1 MPAKYKT
8 ESQHREARLLSKRR
22 CYERHKLDERLK
34 SQTHW
39 RKHVGATAVT
49 QQLLQ
54 QLDNIWLDLDA
65 DNLGWPSTRP
75 SCEGMVSDAKQLLCK
90 AREVLSHSLNPYGAC
105 SDYLC
110 SGAAAAVDA
119 VELDCDTWEEA
130 LSLMDDSVETY
141 FDLLKYNGL
150 AWQKALKPCS

>member
-1 MPAKYKT
+1 MTLTYHAIG
-8 ESQHREARLLSKRR
+8 Q
-22 CYERHKLDERLK
+22 
-34 SQTHW
+34 
-39 RKHVGATAVT
+39 VT

-54 QLDNIWLDLDA
+54 QLDNIWLDLGYRPGPSQYAVLEARSFTLVQDA

-75 SCEGMVSDAKQLLCK
+75 SCEGMVSDAQQLLCK
-90 AREVLSHSLNPYGAC
+90 AREVLSHSLNTDGAC

-119 VELDCDTWEEA
+119 VELDYDTWEEA
-130 LSLMDDSVETY
+130 LSLMDNSVETY

>member
-1 MPAKYKT
+1 MTLTYHPIG
-8 ESQHREARLLSKRR
+8 Q
-22 CYERHKLDERLK
+22 
-34 SQTHW
+34 
-39 RKHVGATAVT
+39 VT

-54 QLDNIWLDLDA
+54 QLDNIWLDLGYHPGPSQYAVLEARSFTLVQDA
-65 DNLGWPSTRP
+65 DNLGWPSTRS
-75 SCEGMVSDAKQLLCK
+75 SCEGMVSDAQQLLCK
-90 AREVLSHSLNPYGAC
+90 AREVLSCSLNTDGAC

-119 VELDCDTWEEA
+119 VELDYDTWEEA
-130 LSLMDDSVETY
+130 LSLMDNSVETY